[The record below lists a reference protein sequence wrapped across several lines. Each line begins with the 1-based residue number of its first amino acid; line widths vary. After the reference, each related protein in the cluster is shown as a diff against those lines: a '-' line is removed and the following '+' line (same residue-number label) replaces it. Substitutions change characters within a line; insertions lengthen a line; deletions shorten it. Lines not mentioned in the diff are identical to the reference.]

1 MRESRK
7 PAGAGLL
14 LVVALVAGA
23 VALPNPAGAQVSA
36 IGLASKLAGSGSL
49 LWPDGTWY
57 MKARLFD
64 AGGSPIGSETSEI
77 SFSLSAQWPS
87 IQVTMSSTAASDSLV
102 RFYRK
107 LGSSIAS
114 VDEIDVQAY
123 DFVCGSNAVC
133 DVATPSNIA
142 LQNGLKWN
150 PLFADDFE
158 TMSTARWSATVP

>member
-14 LVVALVAGA
+14 LVVALVAS
-23 VALPNPAGAQVSA
+23 VITQSSPVGAQVSA
-36 IGLASKLAGSGSL
+36 IGLASKLAGSGAL

-77 SFSLSAQWPS
+77 NFSLSAQWPS
-87 IQVTMSSTAASDSLV
+87 IQVTMSSTAASDAFV

-114 VDEIDVQAY
+114 VGEIDVQAY
-123 DFVCGSNAVC
+123 DFVCGSNVVC
-133 DVATPSNIA
+133 DVTTPSNIA
-142 LQNGLKWN
+142 LQDGLKWN
-150 PLFADDFE
+150 PLFADGFE
-158 TMSTARWSATVP
+158 TMNTSRWSAAVP